1 MGHPVDDSSGKKIR
15 TSWKGVPDDL
25 DAAMK
30 HSDGKTYFFKDGR
43 YYKFDVRTQSDEE
56 DKPSYPR
63 DTGEYWFGCSSS
75 QLVVGPSNTTTS
87 TTPNTVSTI
96 ISNTTTTTSTTTT

>member
-1 MGHPVDDSSGKKIR
+1 MIDDYR

-43 YYKFDVRTQSDEE
+43 YYKFDDRTLSVEE
-56 DKPSYPR
+56 DKPTYPR
-63 DTGEYWFGCSSS
+63 DTGEYWFGCRRRNSP
-75 QLVVGPSNTTTS
+75 LLFPK
-87 TTPNTVSTI
+87 
-96 ISNTTTTTSTTTT
+96 